1 MHGWPGTPAVHG
13 QAGKGS
19 CPECTLE
26 PLLRALAC
34 LMKSG
39 STAPPRPRSLAGQLG
54 FLVGL
59 SKEELFSTEEVQ
71 VLCVEK
77 TQGL

>member
-1 MHGWPGTPAVHG
+1 
-13 QAGKGS
+13 
-19 CPECTLE
+19 
-26 PLLRALAC
+26 
-34 LMKSG
+34 MKSG
-39 STAPPRPRSLAGQLG
+39 STAPPHPRSLAGQLG